1 MAINDINLKDGDSE
15 LGFFKRAFR
24 ALVPAKVAID
34 LGTANTII
42 YKGGNGIVLD
52 QPSIV
57 AVKHEGG
64 SLLPVAFG
72 DDAKLMLGRTPYNMS
87 AIRPLKDGVIADF
100 KVAEG
105 MIKYFLTK
113 VIKSNKFLNSIIRPS
128 VIVCVPSTSTSVER
142 RAIQDAVESAGA
154 KECFLIEE
162 PMAAAIGAGLNIA
175 EPSGSMI
182 VDIGGG
188 TTEIAVISLGGIV
201 YGNSLRIGGN
211 KMDEAIVSFIKKRY
225 NLLIGDYTAEKIKK
239 DIGCAMPDQNSDNV
253 KIKIRGRDII
263 AGTPKE
269 ITITQTDVAHAL
281 SECVIKMIEAIK
293 VALEATPPELSS
305 DIVERGIML
314 TGGGALLKN
323 LDVAISQ
330 SVHLEVHVASNPLQ
344 CVAKG
349 SGFVLENIDEYNL
362 IVFRQD

>member
-1 MAINDINLKDGDSE
+1 
-15 LGFFKRAFR
+15 
-24 ALVPAKVAID
+24 
-34 LGTANTII
+34 
-42 YKGGNGIVLD
+42 
-52 QPSIV
+52 
-57 AVKHEGG
+57 
-64 SLLPVAFG
+64 
-72 DDAKLMLGRTPYNMS
+72 
-87 AIRPLKDGVIADF
+87 
-100 KVAEG
+100 
-105 MIKYFLTK
+105 
-113 VIKSNKFLNSIIRPS
+113 
-128 VIVCVPSTSTSVER
+128 
-142 RAIQDAVESAGA
+142 
-154 KECFLIEE
+154 
-162 PMAAAIGAGLNIA
+162 MAAAIGAGLNIA